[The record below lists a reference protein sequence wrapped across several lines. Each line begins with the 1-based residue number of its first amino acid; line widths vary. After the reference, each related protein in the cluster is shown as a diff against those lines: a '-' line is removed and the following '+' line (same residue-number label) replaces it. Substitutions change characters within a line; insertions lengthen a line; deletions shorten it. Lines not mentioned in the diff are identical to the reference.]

1 MRTVILFL
9 TVAALAACHDARPA
23 IIKPPAEYLAR
34 VEAPVPPTDA
44 TDENVARFI
53 ADQDSAIRRLN
64 AKMDALRAWFA
75 AR

>member
-1 MRTVILFL
+1 MRRTIL
-9 TVAALAACHDARPA
+9 ALALLALSACHDARPVL
-23 IIKPPAEYLAR
+23 IKPPAEYLAR

-64 AKMDALRAWFA
+64 AKLDALRAWFA